1 MSKIWNA
8 AKYDESRRRLVPC
21 YDLFYATAA
30 ELAVRT
36 IKTTSPVVLDLGA
49 GTGLLSEFI
58 MQKFPSASLHLL
70 DESDEM
76 LAKAQI
82 RLEKYHPKI
91 FIQSMTAPL
100 PPEKF
105 DAVVS
110 SFAIHHLPDS
120 DKQELFR
127 RIFQSLVPGGVFIN
141 GEQILGETEWQQK
154 LFEDT
159 HLDGA
164 RSLGSDEEEI
174 RAAEERM
181 TYDKCSTLS
190 EQVTWLKDV
199 GFQNAA
205 SFFHSFRF
213 AVYAGWKPEKE

>member
-8 AKYDESRRRLVPC
+8 AEYDESRRRLIPC

-30 ELAVRT
+30 ELAART
-36 IKTTSPVVLDLGA
+36 IKAKSPAILDLGA

-70 DESDEM
+70 DESTEM
-76 LAKAQI
+76 LSKAQL
-82 RLEKYHPKI
+82 RLEKYTPKI
-91 FIQSMTAPL
+91 FVQPMTAPF
-100 PPEKF
+100 PVGGF
-105 DAVVS
+105 HAIIS
-110 SFAIHHLPDS
+110 SLAIHHLTDEE
-120 DKQELFR
+120 KQDLFR
-127 RIFQSLVPGGVFIN
+127 RIFQALVPGGIFIN

-164 RSLGSDEEEI
+164 RALGSDEEEI

-181 TYDKCSTLS
+181 TYDKCSTLR
-190 EQVTWLKDV
+190 EQVSWLHEI
-199 GFQNAA
+199 GFQNAD

-213 AVYAGWKPEKE
+213 AVYAGWKPD